1 LPSSRRFLKTMPK
14 IQTKSGLFSVIER
27 SEAAYIDLARKLWDN
42 PELSYEEKESSEL
55 QKSLCR
61 SLGFNVR
68 ELDDLQPYSFVAEYG
83 TGKKTVGFLGEFDAL
98 PGLSQKVSCSREAVI
113 KGGPGHGC
121 GHNLLGTACIA
132 ATAGLKEAIESR
144 AVSGK
149 VRYFGC
155 PAEEQLG
162 KSTLAKAGVFDGVDA
177 MLCWHPADINTV
189 AAYTTNA
196 AVQLRFEFKGEPSH
210 AAQVP
215 HLGRSALDAVTLMN
229 VGVEFLR
236 EHIPQFCRIHYIVD
250 SGGERP
256 NIVPHYASAVYQMRG
271 PRMSDVLA
279 IVTRVLAVA
288 KGAAMMTGTTMDYSF
303 LTGCH
308 DFLPNKVLSE
318 LLYGNLKT
326 VPLPLYTEEDRQL
339 AFCLF
344 ETNEE
349 NQRAA
354 SLETLGLDAS
364 SAMRLARSVLHEGV
378 GYWGEDWTIPASTDV
393 GDVSHITPTGQI
405 LAATWPIGVGTHTWQ
420 ATASAG
426 SGIGM
431 KGMLYAAKVLAGTAW
446 DLLENPANLDFAKNE
461 FFLVQGKEVYK
472 SARELIDAA
481 AMSL

>member
-1 LPSSRRFLKTMPK
+1 
-14 IQTKSGLFSVIER
+14 
-27 SEAAYIDLARKLWDN
+27 
-42 PELSYEEKESSEL
+42 
-55 QKSLCR
+55 
-61 SLGFNVR
+61 
-68 ELDDLQPYSFVAEYG
+68 
-83 TGKKTVGFLGEFDAL
+83 
-98 PGLSQKVSCSREAVI
+98 
-113 KGGPGHGC
+113 
-121 GHNLLGTACIA
+121 
-132 ATAGLKEAIESR
+132 
-144 AVSGK
+144 
-149 VRYFGC
+149 
-155 PAEEQLG
+155 
-162 KSTLAKAGVFDGVDA
+162 
-177 MLCWHPADINTV
+177 
-189 AAYTTNA
+189 
-196 AVQLRFEFKGEPSH
+196 
-210 AAQVP
+210 
-215 HLGRSALDAVTLMN
+215 
-229 VGVEFLR
+229 
-236 EHIPQFCRIHYIVD
+236 
-250 SGGERP
+250 
-256 NIVPHYASAVYQMRG
+256 
-271 PRMSDVLA
+271 MSDVLA

-288 KGAAMMTGTTMDYSF
+288 KGAAMMTGTTMNYSF